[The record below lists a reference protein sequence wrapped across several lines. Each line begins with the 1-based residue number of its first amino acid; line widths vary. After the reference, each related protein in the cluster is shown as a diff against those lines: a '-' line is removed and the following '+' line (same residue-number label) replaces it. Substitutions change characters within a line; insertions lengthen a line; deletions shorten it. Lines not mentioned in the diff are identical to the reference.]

1 MNTLSSTSMPEVYRA
16 WWGESVEQLAVAREL
31 LTLERHSSTVFHAW
45 MALELAIKAVR
56 LAPARIGDLDFLTY
70 KLSTYTVG
78 DLGGLEHE
86 TGHRAL
92 LALMEHPGI
101 PATRPLRRCENLA
114 RSKMSWV

>member
-1 MNTLSSTSMPEVYRA
+1 MISARHRGNSGAWHTREGTWPAMNTLSSTSMPEVYRA

-70 KLSTYTVG
+70 KLSTYTV
-78 DLGGLEHE
+78 
-86 TGHRAL
+86 
-92 LALMEHPGI
+92 
-101 PATRPLRRCENLA
+101 
-114 RSKMSWV
+114 

>member
-1 MNTLSSTSMPEVYRA
+1 MPEVYRA